1 MNKCNPNVLETMQ
14 TYAVY
19 NFQVENEIAMPKNKT
34 NRPSISSPS
43 RKKTTNERKGSVPG
57 KEKSFHEKKKTTFLH
72 RWMRNKREPAR
83 VAREG
88 NRGWTWWPVGD
99 L

>member
-43 RKKTTNERKGSVPG
+43 RKKPQMKERAVSRG
-57 KEKSFHEKKKTTFLH
+57 KKKVSMKKKNNLSPQMDAKQT
-72 RWMRNKREPAR
+72 
-83 VAREG
+83 
-88 NRGWTWWPVGD
+88 
-99 L
+99 